1 MDKKKFIRE
10 YGFIT
15 AGIFIIAAAVY
26 FFMIPS
32 NVIVGSL
39 SGLVIVLAN
48 FIPLPISVMTF
59 ILNGVLLIIGF
70 IFIGKEFGAKTVY
83 TSALLP
89 VFLFVFEKVVPD
101 TKSLTGDILI
111 DTICYV
117 LVVSVGLAM
126 LFNANASSGGLD
138 IAAKILNKYM
148 HVEIGK
154 AMTITGMCVAV
165 SSVLVYDTKSVIMSI
180 LATYVNG
187 IVIDNF
193 ISGFNRRKRVC
204 ILSDHY
210 GQVQKFIVEE
220 LKRGVTLYKATGGY
234 NKEERTEIETILT
247 QNEYGKLLEYL
258 HTVDMK
264 AFVTVSTVNEVIG
277 EWNIA
282 KKEIAKAISFHCCR
296 KGKKMKLLYQ
306 FGIILGITF
315 IGEIL
320 HAIIPL
326 PIPASIY
333 GLVLMLICLCTKVVK
348 LNQVKNAADFLIEI
362 MPPMFI
368 PAAVGIMVVWAD
380 LQAILVP
387 VVVITFV
394 STVVVMVCTGRACP
408 GCYPRKRKG
417 GI

>member
-10 YGFIT
+10 YGIIT
-15 AGIFIIAAAVY
+15 LGIFIISMAVY

-59 ILNGVLLIIGF
+59 ILNAALLIIGF

-83 TSALLP
+83 TSVMLP
-89 VFLFVFEKVVPD
+89 VFLFVFEKIVPNN
-101 TKSLTGDILI
+101 KSLTGDILI

-117 LVVSVGLAM
+117 LVISVGLAM

-138 IAAKILNKYM
+138 IVAKIVNKYL

-165 SSVLVYDTKSVIMSI
+165 SSILVYGTKEVILSI

-193 ISGFNRRKRVC
+193 IGGFNRRKRVC

-210 GQVQKFIVEE
+210 EVVQKFITEE
-220 LKRGVTLYKATGGY
+220 LNRGVTLYTAMGGY
-234 NKEERTEIETILT
+234 NKTERIEVVTILT

-258 HTVDMK
+258 HTVDMR

-277 EWNIA
+277 EWNI
-282 KKEIAKAISFHCCR
+282 KKKAR
-296 KGKKMKLLYQ
+296 G
-306 FGIILGITF
+306 
-315 IGEIL
+315 
-320 HAIIPL
+320 
-326 PIPASIY
+326 
-333 GLVLMLICLCTKVVK
+333 
-348 LNQVKNAADFLIEI
+348 
-362 MPPMFI
+362 
-368 PAAVGIMVVWAD
+368 
-380 LQAILVP
+380 
-387 VVVITFV
+387 
-394 STVVVMVCTGRACP
+394 
-408 GCYPRKRKG
+408 
-417 GI
+417 

>member
-1 MDKKKFIRE
+1 MDKKKFIKE

-15 AGIFIIAAAVY
+15 LGIFIISLAVY

-59 ILNGVLLIIGF
+59 ILNAALLIIGF

-83 TSALLP
+83 TSIMLP
-89 VFLFVFEKVVPD
+89 VFLFLFEKIVPNN
-101 TKSLTGDILI
+101 KSLTNDILI
-111 DTICYV
+111 DTICYI

-138 IAAKILNKYM
+138 IVAKIVNKYL
-148 HVEIGK
+148 HIEIGK

-165 SSVLVYDTKSVIMSI
+165 SSMLVYGTKEVILSI

-193 ISGFNRRKRVC
+193 IGGFNRRKRVC

-210 GQVQKFIVEE
+210 ETVQKFITEE
-220 LKRGVTLYKATGGY
+220 LKRGVTLYTAIGGY
-234 NKEERTEIETILT
+234 NKTERIEVVTILT

-258 HTVDMK
+258 HTVDMR

-277 EWNIA
+277 EWNV
-282 KKEIAKAISFHCCR
+282 KTKAR
-296 KGKKMKLLYQ
+296 G
-306 FGIILGITF
+306 
-315 IGEIL
+315 
-320 HAIIPL
+320 
-326 PIPASIY
+326 
-333 GLVLMLICLCTKVVK
+333 
-348 LNQVKNAADFLIEI
+348 
-362 MPPMFI
+362 
-368 PAAVGIMVVWAD
+368 
-380 LQAILVP
+380 
-387 VVVITFV
+387 
-394 STVVVMVCTGRACP
+394 
-408 GCYPRKRKG
+408 
-417 GI
+417 

>member
-10 YGFIT
+10 YGLIT
-15 AGIFIIAAAVY
+15 AGILIIAAAVY

-83 TSALLP
+83 TSVMLP
-89 VFLFVFEKVVPD
+89 VFLFIFEKIVPNI
-101 TKSLTGDILI
+101 KSLTGDILI

-117 LVVSVGLAM
+117 LVVSIGLAM

-138 IAAKILNKYM
+138 IAAKMVNKYM

-165 SSVLVYDTKSVIMSI
+165 SSILIYDTKSVVMSI

-187 IVIDNF
+187 IVIDSF

-210 GQVQKFIVEE
+210 ELLQKFIVEE

-234 NKEERTEIETILT
+234 NREERTELQTILT
-247 QNEYGKLLEYL
+247 QNEYGRLLEYL
-258 HTVDMK
+258 HTVDVK

-277 EWNIA
+277 EWNVA
-282 KKEIAKAISFHCCR
+282 KKR
-296 KGKKMKLLYQ
+296 
-306 FGIILGITF
+306 
-315 IGEIL
+315 
-320 HAIIPL
+320 
-326 PIPASIY
+326 
-333 GLVLMLICLCTKVVK
+333 
-348 LNQVKNAADFLIEI
+348 
-362 MPPMFI
+362 
-368 PAAVGIMVVWAD
+368 
-380 LQAILVP
+380 
-387 VVVITFV
+387 
-394 STVVVMVCTGRACP
+394 
-408 GCYPRKRKG
+408 
-417 GI
+417 

>member
-10 YGFIT
+10 YGIIT
-15 AGIFIIAAAVY
+15 LGIFIISMAVY

-59 ILNGVLLIIGF
+59 ILNAALLIIGF
-70 IFIGKEFGAKTVY
+70 IFIGKEFGAKTVH
-83 TSALLP
+83 TSVMLP
-89 VFLFVFEKVVPD
+89 VFLFVFEKIVPNN
-101 TKSLTGDILI
+101 KSLTGDILI

-138 IAAKILNKYM
+138 IVAKIVNKYL

-165 SSVLVYDTKSVIMSI
+165 SSILVYGTKEVILSI

-193 ISGFNRRKRVC
+193 IGGFNRRKRVC

-210 GQVQKFIVEE
+210 EVVQKFITEE
-220 LKRGVTLYKATGGY
+220 LNRGVTLYTAMGGY
-234 NKEERTEIETILT
+234 NKTERIEVVTILT

-258 HTVDMK
+258 HTVDMR

-277 EWNIA
+277 EWNI
-282 KKEIAKAISFHCCR
+282 KKKAR
-296 KGKKMKLLYQ
+296 G
-306 FGIILGITF
+306 
-315 IGEIL
+315 
-320 HAIIPL
+320 
-326 PIPASIY
+326 
-333 GLVLMLICLCTKVVK
+333 
-348 LNQVKNAADFLIEI
+348 
-362 MPPMFI
+362 
-368 PAAVGIMVVWAD
+368 
-380 LQAILVP
+380 
-387 VVVITFV
+387 
-394 STVVVMVCTGRACP
+394 
-408 GCYPRKRKG
+408 
-417 GI
+417 

>member
-10 YGFIT
+10 YGIIT
-15 AGIFIIAAAVY
+15 AGTLVIAAAVY

-48 FIPLPISVMTF
+48 FISLPISVMTF
-59 ILNGVLLIIGF
+59 ILNAVLLVIGF

-89 VFLFVFEKVVPD
+89 LFLFVFEKAVPGNA
-101 TKSLTGDILI
+101 SLTNDIFI

-117 LVVSVGLAM
+117 LVVSIGLAM

-165 SSVLVYDTKSVIMSI
+165 SSVLIYDKKSVIMSI

-193 ISGFNRRKRVC
+193 IGGFNRRKRVC

-210 GQVQKFIVEE
+210 EVIQRFIVEE

-234 NKEERTEIETILT
+234 NSEERTEIQTILT
-247 QNEYGKLLEYL
+247 QSEYGKLLEYL
-258 HTVDMK
+258 HSIDMK

-277 EWNIA
+277 EWN
-282 KKEIAKAISFHCCR
+282 
-296 KGKKMKLLYQ
+296 
-306 FGIILGITF
+306 
-315 IGEIL
+315 
-320 HAIIPL
+320 
-326 PIPASIY
+326 
-333 GLVLMLICLCTKVVK
+333 VVK
-348 LNQVKNAADFLIEI
+348 
-362 MPPMFI
+362 
-368 PAAVGIMVVWAD
+368 
-380 LQAILVP
+380 
-387 VVVITFV
+387 
-394 STVVVMVCTGRACP
+394 R
-408 GCYPRKRKG
+408 R
-417 GI
+417 

>member
-1 MDKKKFIRE
+1 MDKKKFLKE
-10 YGFIT
+10 YAYIT
-15 AGIFIIAAAVY
+15 VGLFIISAAVY

-39 SGLVIVLAN
+39 SGLVIVLSH
-48 FIPLPISVMTF
+48 FIPIPISIMTF
-59 ILNGVLLIIGF
+59 ILNAVLLIIGF

-89 VFLFVFEKVVPD
+89 FFLFIFEKVFPNN
-101 TKSLTGDILI
+101 KSLTNDILI

-138 IAAKILNKYM
+138 IAAKMLNKFM

-165 SSVLVYDTKSVIMSI
+165 SSVLVYDTKSVVLSI

-210 GQVQKFIVEE
+210 DEIQKFISEE
-220 LKRGVTLYKATGGY
+220 LHRGVTLYKAIGGY
-234 NKEERTEIETILT
+234 NRDERLEIQTILT
-247 QNEYGKLLEYL
+247 QNEYGKLLEYM
-258 HTVDMK
+258 HTVDIK

-277 EWNIA
+277 EWNVT
-282 KKEIAKAISFHCCR
+282 KKR
-296 KGKKMKLLYQ
+296 
-306 FGIILGITF
+306 
-315 IGEIL
+315 
-320 HAIIPL
+320 
-326 PIPASIY
+326 
-333 GLVLMLICLCTKVVK
+333 
-348 LNQVKNAADFLIEI
+348 
-362 MPPMFI
+362 
-368 PAAVGIMVVWAD
+368 
-380 LQAILVP
+380 
-387 VVVITFV
+387 
-394 STVVVMVCTGRACP
+394 R
-408 GCYPRKRKG
+408 
-417 GI
+417 

>member
-10 YGFIT
+10 YSIIT
-15 AGIFIIAAAVY
+15 LGIFIISMAVY

-59 ILNGVLLIIGF
+59 ILNAALLVIGF

-83 TSALLP
+83 TSIMLP
-89 VFLFVFEKVVPD
+89 VFLFIFEKIVPNN
-101 TKSLTGDILI
+101 KSLTGDILI
-111 DTICYV
+111 DTICYI

-138 IAAKILNKYM
+138 IVAKIVNKYL

-165 SSVLVYDTKSVIMSI
+165 SSVFVYGTKEVVLSI
-180 LATYVNG
+180 LATYANG

-193 ISGFNRRKRVC
+193 IGGFNRRKRVC

-210 GQVQKFIVEE
+210 EVIQKFITEE
-220 LKRGVTLYKATGGY
+220 LKRGVTLYTAMGGY
-234 NKEERTEIETILT
+234 NKTERIEIVTILT

-258 HTVDMK
+258 HTVDMR

-277 EWNIA
+277 EWNV
-282 KKEIAKAISFHCCR
+282 KKKV
-296 KGKKMKLLYQ
+296 KG
-306 FGIILGITF
+306 
-315 IGEIL
+315 
-320 HAIIPL
+320 
-326 PIPASIY
+326 
-333 GLVLMLICLCTKVVK
+333 
-348 LNQVKNAADFLIEI
+348 
-362 MPPMFI
+362 
-368 PAAVGIMVVWAD
+368 
-380 LQAILVP
+380 
-387 VVVITFV
+387 
-394 STVVVMVCTGRACP
+394 
-408 GCYPRKRKG
+408 
-417 GI
+417 

>member
-10 YGFIT
+10 YGIIT
-15 AGIFIIAAAVY
+15 AGTAVIAAAVY

-48 FIPLPISVMTF
+48 FISLPISVMTF
-59 ILNGVLLIIGF
+59 ILNAVLLVIGF

-89 VFLFVFEKVVPD
+89 LFLFVFEKAVPGNA
-101 TKSLTGDILI
+101 SLTNDIFI

-117 LVVSVGLAM
+117 LVVSIGLAM

-165 SSVLVYDTKSVIMSI
+165 SSVLIYDKKSVIMSI

-193 ISGFNRRKRVC
+193 IGGFNRRKRVC

-210 GQVQKFIVEE
+210 EVIQRFIVEE

-234 NKEERTEIETILT
+234 NSEERTEIRTILT
-247 QNEYGKLLEYL
+247 QSEYGKLLEYL
-258 HTVDMK
+258 HSIDMK

-277 EWNIA
+277 EWN
-282 KKEIAKAISFHCCR
+282 
-296 KGKKMKLLYQ
+296 
-306 FGIILGITF
+306 
-315 IGEIL
+315 
-320 HAIIPL
+320 
-326 PIPASIY
+326 
-333 GLVLMLICLCTKVVK
+333 VVK
-348 LNQVKNAADFLIEI
+348 
-362 MPPMFI
+362 
-368 PAAVGIMVVWAD
+368 
-380 LQAILVP
+380 
-387 VVVITFV
+387 
-394 STVVVMVCTGRACP
+394 R
-408 GCYPRKRKG
+408 R
-417 GI
+417 

>member
-10 YGFIT
+10 YGIIT
-15 AGIFIIAAAVY
+15 LGIFIISMAVY

-59 ILNGVLLIIGF
+59 ILNAALLIIGF

-83 TSALLP
+83 TSVMLP
-89 VFLFVFEKVVPD
+89 VFLFVFEKIVPNN
-101 TKSLTGDILI
+101 KSLTGDILI

-138 IAAKILNKYM
+138 IVAKIVNKYL

-165 SSVLVYDTKSVIMSI
+165 SSILVYGTKEVILSI

-193 ISGFNRRKRVC
+193 IGGFNRRKRVC

-210 GQVQKFIVEE
+210 EVVQKFITEE
-220 LKRGVTLYKATGGY
+220 LNRGVTLYTAMGGY
-234 NKEERTEIETILT
+234 NKTERIEVVTILT

-258 HTVDMK
+258 HTVDMR

-277 EWNIA
+277 EWNI
-282 KKEIAKAISFHCCR
+282 KKKAR
-296 KGKKMKLLYQ
+296 G
-306 FGIILGITF
+306 
-315 IGEIL
+315 
-320 HAIIPL
+320 
-326 PIPASIY
+326 
-333 GLVLMLICLCTKVVK
+333 
-348 LNQVKNAADFLIEI
+348 
-362 MPPMFI
+362 
-368 PAAVGIMVVWAD
+368 
-380 LQAILVP
+380 
-387 VVVITFV
+387 
-394 STVVVMVCTGRACP
+394 
-408 GCYPRKRKG
+408 
-417 GI
+417 

>member
-1 MDKKKFIRE
+1 MDKKKFVRE
-10 YGFIT
+10 YGLIT
-15 AGIFIIAAAVY
+15 VGILVIAAAVY

-89 VFLFVFEKVVPD
+89 VFLFIFEKVFPN

-117 LVVSVGLAM
+117 LIVSVGLAM

-138 IAAKILNKYM
+138 IAAKMVNKYM

-165 SSVLVYDTKSVIMSI
+165 SSILVYDTKSVVMSI

-187 IVIDNF
+187 IVIDSF

-210 GQVQKFIVEE
+210 EVIQKFIVEE
-220 LKRGVTLYKATGGY
+220 LKRGVTLYKAMGGY
-234 NKEERTEIETILT
+234 NRAERTEIQTILT
-247 QNEYGKLLEYL
+247 QNEYGRLLEYL
-258 HTVDMK
+258 HTVDVK

-277 EWNIA
+277 EWNVA
-282 KKEIAKAISFHCCR
+282 KKR
-296 KGKKMKLLYQ
+296 
-306 FGIILGITF
+306 
-315 IGEIL
+315 
-320 HAIIPL
+320 
-326 PIPASIY
+326 
-333 GLVLMLICLCTKVVK
+333 
-348 LNQVKNAADFLIEI
+348 
-362 MPPMFI
+362 
-368 PAAVGIMVVWAD
+368 
-380 LQAILVP
+380 
-387 VVVITFV
+387 
-394 STVVVMVCTGRACP
+394 
-408 GCYPRKRKG
+408 
-417 GI
+417 

>member
-10 YGFIT
+10 YGIIT
-15 AGIFIIAAAVY
+15 LGIFIISMAVY

-59 ILNGVLLIIGF
+59 ILNAALLVIGF

-83 TSALLP
+83 TSIMLP
-89 VFLFVFEKVVPD
+89 VFLFIFEKIVPNN
-101 TKSLTGDILI
+101 KSLTGDILI
-111 DTICYV
+111 DTICYI
-117 LVVSVGLAM
+117 LVVSIGLAM

-138 IAAKILNKYM
+138 IVAKIVNKYL

-165 SSVLVYDTKSVIMSI
+165 SSVFVYGTKEVVLSI

-193 ISGFNRRKRVC
+193 IGGFNRRKRVC

-210 GQVQKFIVEE
+210 EVVQKFITEE
-220 LKRGVTLYKATGGY
+220 LKRGVTLYTAMGGY
-234 NKEERTEIETILT
+234 NKTERIEIVTILT

-258 HTVDMK
+258 HTVDMR

-277 EWNIA
+277 EWNV
-282 KKEIAKAISFHCCR
+282 KK
-296 KGKKMKLLYQ
+296 
-306 FGIILGITF
+306 
-315 IGEIL
+315 
-320 HAIIPL
+320 
-326 PIPASIY
+326 
-333 GLVLMLICLCTKVVK
+333 KVR
-348 LNQVKNAADFLIEI
+348 
-362 MPPMFI
+362 
-368 PAAVGIMVVWAD
+368 G
-380 LQAILVP
+380 
-387 VVVITFV
+387 
-394 STVVVMVCTGRACP
+394 
-408 GCYPRKRKG
+408 
-417 GI
+417 

>member
-10 YGFIT
+10 YGIIT
-15 AGIFIIAAAVY
+15 LGIFIISMAVY

-59 ILNGVLLIIGF
+59 ILNAALLIIGF
-70 IFIGKEFGAKTVY
+70 IFIGREFGAKTVY
-83 TSALLP
+83 TSVMLP
-89 VFLFVFEKVVPD
+89 VFLFVFEKIVPNN
-101 TKSLTGDILI
+101 KSLTGDILI

-138 IAAKILNKYM
+138 IVAKIVNKYL

-165 SSVLVYDTKSVIMSI
+165 SSILVYGTKEVILSI

-193 ISGFNRRKRVC
+193 IGGFNRRKRVC

-210 GQVQKFIVEE
+210 EVVQKFITEE
-220 LKRGVTLYKATGGY
+220 LNRGVTLYTAMGGY
-234 NKEERTEIETILT
+234 NKTERIEVVTILT

-258 HTVDMK
+258 HTVDMR

-277 EWNIA
+277 EWNI
-282 KKEIAKAISFHCCR
+282 KKKAR
-296 KGKKMKLLYQ
+296 G
-306 FGIILGITF
+306 
-315 IGEIL
+315 
-320 HAIIPL
+320 
-326 PIPASIY
+326 
-333 GLVLMLICLCTKVVK
+333 
-348 LNQVKNAADFLIEI
+348 
-362 MPPMFI
+362 
-368 PAAVGIMVVWAD
+368 
-380 LQAILVP
+380 
-387 VVVITFV
+387 
-394 STVVVMVCTGRACP
+394 
-408 GCYPRKRKG
+408 
-417 GI
+417 